1 MITEAL
7 AHNGAKVYIVGRT
20 QDKLE
25 NVAEKYGKNVRGKI
39 IPLTYDITKKD
50 QIDALYR
57 DISSR
62 EKCLCVLVNNAG
74 IGSNTFE
81 TKADS
86 AEKLKANLFE
96 NSSATF
102 EEWASSY
109 QSLVT
114 QVYFMTTAFL
124 PLLHHSTDR
133 HPGYSG
139 TVINI
144 ASIAGLVKSA
154 QHHFAYSA
162 AKAATI
168 HLSRM
173 LASEI
178 ADNGLKIRVNAI
190 SPGVFPT
197 ELTTGGSDENQK
209 SHLSKE
215 LFEGRIP
222 AGRPG
227 KEEEIA
233 SAVLFCVANQ
243 YLNGQNLV
251 VDGGYTLAAGM

>member
-1 MITEAL
+1 MATQAL
-7 AHNGAKVYIVGRT
+7 AGQGAKVYIVGRT
-20 QDKLE
+20 QEKLE
-25 NVAEKYGKNVRGKI
+25 NVVETYGKNIPGQI
-39 IPLTYDITKKD
+39 IALTYDISRKD
-50 QIDALYR
+50 QIDALYQE
-57 DISSR
+57 ISSR
-62 EKCLCVLVNNAG
+62 EKCLCILINNAG

-81 TKADS
+81 TKAS
-86 AEKLKANLFE
+86 TAEEMKSNLFG
-96 NSSATF
+96 NPKATF
-102 EEWASSY
+102 EEWTSVY
-109 QSLVT
+109 QSLVA

-124 PLLHHSTDR
+124 PLLQHSTER
-133 HPGYSG
+133 HHGYSG

-144 ASIAGLVKSA
+144 ASVSGMIKSA

-173 LASEI
+173 LSSEI
-178 ADNGLKIRVNAI
+178 ADNGLKIRVNSI

-197 ELTTGGSDENQK
+197 ELTTEGSDDTQK

-215 LFEGRIP
+215 LYEGRIP

-227 KEEEIA
+227 KDEDMA
-233 SAVLFCVANQ
+233 STILFCAANQ